1 MTDLYWGLLVVLIAV
16 TVAGLGR
23 WCCQW
28 LRTECAQCQ
37 LSDWVKPLRA
47 AFWWLGVWFVASS
60 AVLMAVELSTAERLV
75 WLGWLALL
83 GLLGLIDA
91 QTGLLPNELTLVLLL
106 SGLLWRATD
115 PLLASWH
122 VPEQPYLWGVLLG
135 WGLPFGVNALHE
147 RWRACSAIGQGD
159 AKLLAGVGAWL
170 GVQALP
176 LTWLV
181 ASLSVLVY
189 TAGWWAVT
197 RHWQSRVT
205 FGPFLVMGASIAM
218 LMSHV

>member
-1 MTDLYWGLLVVLIAV
+1 MTDLYWGLLIVLLVV
-16 TVAGLGR
+16 TVAGVGH
-23 WCCQW
+23 WCCQR
-28 LRTECAQCQ
+28 LLTECAQCH

-47 AFWWLGVWFVASS
+47 PFWWLGVWFVASS
-60 AVLMAVELSTAERLV
+60 AVLMAVELSAAERLV

-115 PLLASWH
+115 PLLSGWH
-122 VPEQPYLWGVLLG
+122 VPEQAYLWGVLLG

-181 ASLSVLVY
+181 ASLGVLVY

-197 RHWQSRVT
+197 RQWQSRVT